1 MRASGS
7 IAAARG
13 LVRAVLGFELGSCG
27 VDLGR
32 RSVRRGAGF
41 VEGLAPL
48 HREAVDAAAT
58 PEAGRSELG
67 GWSAFMVA

>member
-27 VDLGR
+27 VDLGAE
-32 RSVRRGAGF
+32 VGAGF